1 MMTSSAPDHACRL
14 CGTPQPTD
22 YWRPPAAVDTGSR
35 LDAWQQAPPINRYCG
50 LCGTPTC
57 GEDILDHLQQE
68 GVSQGEARLYGASL
82 VSPTPEV
89 VAFMAGWDVAAKG
102 AADQSL
108 IPFDIWLNRAHTRML
123 VGQSILTPDQGEA
136 IFSGLDEIERLYQ
149 AGRFELNPALEDV
162 HTNIEK
168 YLTDTLGIEAGLAMH
183 TARSRNDQ
191 IVTDMRLWMRHRVM
205 VLAKL
210 SLELMQQLISVAGT
224 HLDSVMAGYTH
235 HQHATISTFGHHLA
249 AYAEAI
255 RRVVLRLNHWYDT
268 FNYSPLGCV
277 TGLSTTFPIDRHL
290 TADLLGFEGPEPN
303 SLDPIACRWEPEADL
318 GHVLSILM
326 TQLSN
331 MAQTFILLGTQEFGV
346 LKLHPRFC
354 SGSSIM
360 PQKVNPDALEVIK
373 GKAADVTSRLS
384 GLLALGRA
392 SLSGYNRDQQWS
404 KYLIME
410 ACLEAIPAVSIM
422 ARMVD
427 TSCRPETTHSLL
439 YRRIGVDTGRLRDM
453 AGTGF
458 AGVTELMEQLVAR
471 TGIEFRHLKSVMEHA
486 VALSLHQGHED
497 TVTHEALSQA
507 LKEAGLSIDIDEET
521 TGRLQEPAV
530 ILAHKQVIGGP
541 SREALQAELEQLS
554 AVVEAQRQIWQSRE
568 STLQAKY
575 EITKYLQ
582 AAASPGNPPLSA
594 APPGSRPGFPA

>member
-1 MMTSSAPDHACRL
+1 MMTSPLSNGTCRL

-22 YWRPPAAVDTGSR
+22 HWRPAAAAETAS
-35 LDAWQQAPPINRYCG
+35 LLNAWQHAPPMDRYCG
-50 LCGTPTC
+50 LCGTPAC
-57 GEDILDHLQQE
+57 PEDLLDRLQQE
-68 GVSQGEARLYGASL
+68 GINQGAARLYGASL

-102 AADQSL
+102 AADQAL

-123 VGQSILTPDQGEA
+123 VAQSILTAAQGEA
-136 IFSGLDEIERLYQ
+136 ILGGLDEIERRYR
-149 AGRFELNPALEDV
+149 AGQFVLKPALEDV
-162 HTNIEK
+162 HTNIEN
-168 YLTDTLGIEAGLAMH
+168 YLTHTLGIEAGLAMH

-191 IVTDMRLWMRHRVM
+191 IVTDMRMWMRHRVI

-210 SLELMQQLISVAGT
+210 SLELMSQLVRVAGM

-277 TGLSTTFPIDRHL
+277 TGLSTTFPIDRYL
-290 TADLLGFEGPEPN
+290 TADLLGFDGPEPN
-303 SLDPIACRWEPEADL
+303 ALDPIACRWEPEADL
-318 GHVLSILM
+318 GHLLSILM

-346 LKLHPRFC
+346 LRLHPRFC

-384 GLLALGRA
+384 GLLSLGRA

-410 ACLEAIPAVSIM
+410 ACLEAMPSVSIM

-427 TSCRPETTHSLL
+427 TSCRPETTHPLL
-439 YRRIGVDTGRLRDM
+439 QRRIGVDTARLRDM
-453 AGTGF
+453 AATGF
-458 AGVTELMEQLVAR
+458 AGVTELMEQLVAQ
-471 TGIEFRHLKSVMEHA
+471 TGIEFRHLKRVMEHA
-486 VALSLHQGHED
+486 VALSLHQGSAD

-507 LKEAGLSIDIDEET
+507 LQAAGFDIDLDAAT
-521 TGRLQEPAV
+521 TRRLQDPVV
-530 ILAHKQVIGGP
+530 ILAHKQVVGGP
-541 SREALQAELEQLS
+541 GRDALQAELAQLS
-554 AVVEAQRQIWQSRE
+554 AMVEAQRQIWQRRE
-568 STLQAKY
+568 AVLQARY
-575 EITKYLQ
+575 EACGK
-582 AAASPGNPPLSA
+582 P
-594 APPGSRPGFPA
+594 

>member
-1 MMTSSAPDHACRL
+1 MMPSSSPDRTCRL
-14 CGTPQPTD
+14 CGMPQPTD
-22 YWRPPAAVDTGSR
+22 HWHPPAAVATGSL
-35 LDAWQQAPPINRYCG
+35 LDAWQQASQADRYCG
-50 LCGTPTC
+50 LCGTPAC

-123 VGQSILTPDQGEA
+123 VAQAILTPAQGEA
-136 IFSGLDEIERLYQ
+136 IFGGLDDIERLYQ
-149 AGRFELNPALEDV
+149 AGQFVLNPALEDV

-168 YLTDTLGIEAGLAMH
+168 YITNTLGIEAGLAMH

-191 IVTDMRLWMRHRVM
+191 IVTDMRLWMRHRVI

-210 SLELMQQLISVAGT
+210 SLELIHQLTRVADT

-249 AYAEAI
+249 AYAEAM

-290 TADLLGFEGPEPN
+290 TADSLGFDGPEPN
-303 SLDPIACRWEPEADL
+303 ALDPIACRWEPEADL
-318 GHVLSILM
+318 GHILSILM

-331 MAQTFILLGTQEFGV
+331 MAQTFILLSTQEFGV

-384 GLLALGRA
+384 GLLSLGRA

-410 ACLEAIPAVSIM
+410 ACLEAMPAVSIM
-422 ARMVD
+422 ARLVD
-427 TSCRPETTHSLL
+427 TSCRPETEHPLL
-439 YRRIGVDTGRLRDM
+439 HRQIGVDTARLRDI
-453 AGTGF
+453 AATGF
-458 AGVTELMEQLVAR
+458 AGVTELMEQLVAQ

-486 VALSLHQGHED
+486 VALSLNQGNPD

-507 LKEAGLSIDIDEET
+507 LQAAGFNLDLDAAT
-521 TGRLQEPAV
+521 TQRLQEPTV
-530 ILAHKQVIGGP
+530 ILAQKQVTGGP
-541 SREALQAELEQLS
+541 SPEALKAELAQLS
-554 AVVEAQRQIWQSRE
+554 TVVDTQRQTWQHRE
-568 STLQAKY
+568 TALQAKY
-575 EITKYLQ
+575 EACAKL
-582 AAASPGNPPLSA
+582 
-594 APPGSRPGFPA
+594 

>member
-1 MMTSSAPDHACRL
+1 
-14 CGTPQPTD
+14 
-22 YWRPPAAVDTGSR
+22 VDTGSL
-35 LDAWQQAPPINRYCG
+35 LDAWHKAPPLDRYCG
-50 LCGTPTC
+50 LCGTPAC
-57 GEDILDHLQQE
+57 GEDRLDHLQQAADE
-68 GVSQGEARLYGASL
+68 PGEARLYGASL

-123 VGQSILTPDQGEA
+123 VAQSILTPAQGEA
-136 IFSGLDEIERLYQ
+136 ILSGLDEIERCYQ
-149 AGRFELNPALEDV
+149 RGQFVLNPGLEDV
-162 HTNIEK
+162 HTNIET
-168 YLTDTLGIEAGLAMH
+168 YLTNTLGIEAGLAMH

-210 SLELMQQLISVAGT
+210 SLELMQQLVSVADL

-290 TADLLGFEGPEPN
+290 TADLLGFDGPEPN

-326 TQLSN
+326 AQLSN
-331 MAQTFILLGTQEFGV
+331 MAQTLILFSTQEFRV

-360 PQKVNPDALEVIK
+360 PHKVNPDALEVIK

-384 GLLALGRA
+384 GLLSLGRA

-427 TSCRPETTHSLL
+427 TSCRPEAMHPLL
-439 YRRIGVDTGRLRDM
+439 QRQIGVDTARLRDM
-453 AGTGF
+453 AATGF
-458 AGVTELMEQLVAR
+458 TGVTELMEQLVAHS
-471 TGIEFRHLKSVMEHA
+471 GIEFRHLKSVMEHA
-486 VALSLHQGHED
+486 VALSLHQGNAD
-497 TVTHEALSQA
+497 IVTHEALCQA
-507 LKEAGLSIDIDEET
+507 LQAANLSLDLDAET
-521 TGRLQEPAV
+521 TRKWQDPTV
-530 ILAHKQVIGGP
+530 ILAHKQAVGGP
-541 SREALQAELEQLS
+541 SREALRVELAQLK
-554 AVVEAQRQIWQSRE
+554 AVIEAQRQTWQSRE
-568 STLQAKY
+568 AVLQAKY
-575 EITKYLQ
+575 EACRT
-582 AAASPGNPPLSA
+582 A
-594 APPGSRPGFPA
+594 